1 MAYWEKTWEFPD
13 SVEHE
18 IVFSGKYG
26 KKGEKRQKPKKRTP
40 EQMQI
45 QNVLNKAN
53 RIRRLIKANFK
64 ENDLWVTLTVKK
76 ENRRPME
83 QIKKE
88 LRKFL
93 NNMRRQYKKED
104 MPLKFIYLIEIGKKG
119 GIHIHLVM
127 NRCMERP
134 PDVLIYQYWKLGH
147 PDIRLL
153 YSEGGFAKLANYLS
167 NMPTEDDREKGQV
180 KSRENEKECFNTSRN
195 LIRPVPERKWYSRRT
210 AEKMI
215 KEGPKPRKGCY
226 IDKESIR
233 TGINRVTGYS
243 YLHYTE
249 VRERNGRKNE

>member
-93 NNMRRQYKKED
+93 NNMRRQ
-104 MPLKFIYLIEIGKKG
+104 
-119 GIHIHLVM
+119 
-127 NRCMERP
+127 
-134 PDVLIYQYWKLGH
+134 
-147 PDIRLL
+147 
-153 YSEGGFAKLANYLS
+153 
-167 NMPTEDDREKGQV
+167 
-180 KSRENEKECFNTSRN
+180 
-195 LIRPVPERKWYSRRT
+195 
-210 AEKMI
+210 
-215 KEGPKPRKGCY
+215 
-226 IDKESIR
+226 
-233 TGINRVTGYS
+233 
-243 YLHYTE
+243 
-249 VRERNGRKNE
+249 